1 MKLSAEM
8 MGRSPVQPKSDI
20 FDLWAQVY
28 DGQSNPLL
36 MLEERCIAPLLP
48 PLSGEDVLDV
58 GCGTGRWLRRLE
70 VLEPAS
76 LTGIDCSPTMLEHA
90 RSKVRPTTTLKLSQ
104 CSALPGE
111 DASRSI
117 VLASFVLS
125 YFDDLEQF
133 ARECTRI
140 LRPDGWLLISDMHP
154 LTAAERGWTRSFRL
168 DGEKIEITAHS
179 RSIDEIVSVFR
190 HLGFEL
196 RVFNEP
202 SFEMPERSVFESAG
216 KLADYEELSGVPA
229 IYILKLQK
237 RMPSLSNQAPRAI
250 SILQLANAPI
260 ALSPVAWRDGSV
272 LIEDGHI
279 TSIHEAVDESAP
291 ILDLSGYFLLPGLI
305 NAHEHLEF
313 GLFPK
318 LGRPAVGP
326 PYRNSTEWAK
336 EIHRVH
342 SSIIAQYRQIPQ
354 ATCLRWG
361 AIRNLLCG
369 VTTVCHHNPLHTELL
384 LPDFPVRVL
393 SHFGWSHSLAF
404 DPHLAQKFQATP
416 QDRPFILHAAEGID
430 EESRNEISQLD
441 AMHVLDERV
450 VLVHGLACTA
460 EEISLINRRRASVVV
475 CPTSNSFL
483 FAKTLSCDLL
493 TSIERVA
500 LGSDSPITSAGD
512 LLDEVR
518 SLHAEIGLDPNMIYS
533 MVTTGP
539 AEMLHL
545 KDGQGRIVESGVAD
559 LIAVRVQQDS
569 PASTLSNLTF
579 SDVELVLLEGR
590 VQMASPPLF
599 ARLPYDLRSGME
611 LIEVAGRQ
619 RWIRLSLQDLFE
631 AAESVLHPEKLL
643 LAGREVRYLG
653 TL

>member
-1 MKLSAEM
+1 MKTSTETMA
-8 MGRSPVQPKSDI
+8 RSPVQPESHI

-28 DGQSNPLL
+28 DAQSNPLL
-36 MLEERCIAPLLP
+36 MLEERCVTPLLP

-70 VLEPAS
+70 VLEPGS
-76 LTGIDCSPTMLEHA
+76 LIGIDCSTIMLERA
-90 RSKVRPTTTLKLSQ
+90 RSKVRPTTTLELSQ
-104 CSALPGE
+104 CSVLPGE
-111 DASRSI
+111 DGSRGI

-125 YFDDLEQF
+125 YLDDLEQF
-133 ARECTRI
+133 ARECRRI

-154 LTAAERGWTRSFRL
+154 LTAAERGWTRSFHL
-168 DGEKIEITAHS
+168 DGEKIQIAAHS
-179 RSIDEIVSVFR
+179 RSIDEIIAVFR
-190 HLGFEL
+190 RHGFDP
-196 RVFNEP
+196 RVLNEP
-202 SFEMPERSVFESAG
+202 SFETCEGSVFESAG
-216 KLADYEELSGVPA
+216 KLAKYEELSGVPA

-237 RMPSLSNQAPRAI
+237 RMPSLSGQAPRA
-250 SILQLANAPI
+250 SSTLQLANAPI
-260 ALSPVAWRDGSV
+260 ALSPVAWRDGAV

-279 TSIHEAVDESAP
+279 VSLHEAVDESAP
-291 ILDLSGYFLLPGLI
+291 KLDLAGYFLLPGLI

-326 PYRNSTEWAK
+326 PYRNATEWAK

-354 ATCLRWG
+354 ATHLRWG

-369 VTTVCHHNPLHTELL
+369 ITTVCHHNPLHTELTR
-384 LPDFPVRVL
+384 PDFPVRVL
-393 SHFGWSHSLAF
+393 HHFGWSHSLAF
-404 DPHLAQKFQATP
+404 DQQLAQKFQATP
-416 QDRPFILHAAEGID
+416 QDRPFILHAAEGLD
-430 EESRNEISQLD
+430 EESRNEISQLN
-441 AMHVLDERV
+441 AMHVLDERA
-450 VLVHGLACTA
+450 VLVHGLACTT
-460 EEISLINRRRASVVV
+460 EEIALINRRGASVVV
-475 CPTSNSFL
+475 CPTSNRFL
-483 FAKTLSCDLL
+483 FAETLSCELL

-500 LGSDSPITSAGD
+500 LGSDSPITAAGD

-518 SLHAEIGLDPNMIYS
+518 SLHAEIGLDPNLIYS
-533 MVTTGP
+533 MITTGP
-539 AEMLHL
+539 AEMFHL

-559 LIAVRVQQDS
+559 LIAVRVQHGS
-569 PASTLSNLTF
+569 PARTLSNLAF

-611 LIEVAGRQ
+611 LIEVAGHQ
-619 RWIRLSLQDLFE
+619 RWIRSSLQDLFE